1 MVKKWRRRR
10 FPQRTNS
17 HRSLGIKTGTLLR
30 FKANIFLVSDCVI
43 PVYDSLKGAAFEGR
57 SKPLKAMPRFR
68 LNRGDRMA
76 PESCNEFPASEPANP
91 NAVGSHAVT
100 RQSRE
105 EEIEERR
112 KIRRLQL
119 MMDMVMSVIGQD
131 PNLTI
136 DEAAEMVAD
145 SRRAA
150 LAMFPDKELA
160 FNILYKPRLQRL
172 MRERYRIQ

>member
-1 MVKKWRRRR
+1 MTR
-10 FPQRTNS
+10 
-17 HRSLGIKTGTLLR
+17 IKTGTPHV
-30 FKANIFLVSDCVI
+30 AVSGIFLFSDFI
-43 PVYDSLKGAAFEGR
+43 FPVYDSLKAGLFQQR
-57 SKPLKAMPRFR
+57 RT
-68 LNRGDRMA
+68 MA
-76 PESCNEFPASEPANP
+76 SESYSEVPGSEPASP
-91 NAVGSHAVT
+91 TAMT
-100 RQSRE
+100 PQTRE

-160 FNILYKPRLQRL
+160 YNILYKPRLQRL